1 MKKAIIICLSLLF
14 CLIST
19 NMYAEENRND
29 DIFQINV
36 LGTNLGSGF
45 SAGIFLNENILL
57 SGENF
62 NIALEEEDEVEN
74 EKIELDFKTSIISAK
89 FFPFDDSAF
98 FLQGG
103 VVYRDWKVIGHFYDL
118 DQDGLVEGVSDYAKI
133 TVTFP
138 EAASTYGLGALW
150 IWDSGF
156 SFGLGAG
163 AISGGA
169 PDVKIEAD
177 IGASQTDIDR
187 EEARIKDDLEQYKTV
202 GFGYI
207 SLGFTF

>member
-1 MKKAIIICLSLLF
+1 MKKAILLFVSLIF

-19 NMYAEENRND
+19 NIFAEENRKD
-29 DIFQINV
+29 DTFQINW
-36 LGTNLGSGF
+36 LATNLGAGF
-45 SAGIFLNENILL
+45 SAGIFLNENIFFG
-57 SGENF
+57 GESF
-62 NIALEEEDEVEN
+62 SIALEDEDEDNN

-89 FFPFDDSAF
+89 YFPFDDSAF

-103 VVYRDWKVIGHFYDL
+103 AVYRDWKVIGHFYDSNN
-118 DQDGLVEGVSDYAKI
+118 DGTVGANEYVKI

-138 EAASTYGLGALW
+138 DAASMYGLGALW

-156 SFGLGAG
+156 SLGLGAG

-169 PDVKIEAD
+169 PDVEIEAD
-177 IGASQTDIDR
+177 NGASQDDIDR

-207 SLGFTF
+207 SLGYTF

>member
-1 MKKAIIICLSLLF
+1 MKKAIILCFSLFF

-19 NMYAEENRND
+19 NIFAEENRND
-29 DIFQINV
+29 DTFQINW
-36 LGTNLGSGF
+36 LATNFGAGF
-45 SAGIFLNENILL
+45 SAGLFLNENIFLG
-57 SGENF
+57 GENF
-62 NIALEEEDEVEN
+62 NFAVEEEDEVEN

-103 VVYRDWKVIGHFYDL
+103 MVYRDWKVIGHFYDSN
-118 DQDGLVEGVSDYAKI
+118 QDGTVGANEYVKI

-138 EAASTYGLGALW
+138 EAASIYGLGALW
-150 IWDSGF
+150 IWDSGI

-169 PDVKIEAD
+169 PDVEVEAD
-177 IGASQTDIDR
+177 NGATQTDIDR